1 MKKHI
6 FLIISLFWLLPLTTL
21 ADGVV
26 TGTVTLNGQT
36 IEAEYYIHGST
47 ARLGSGY
54 NACIPQY
61 SIGKVEV
68 PYYIIVGGYPYPV
81 TELSTF
87 AFRRCN
93 RITEVTLS
101 EGVMRIGDFA
111 FAGCPSLQKVTL
123 PSSLTSIGTGAF
135 IDLPALERIF
145 CYATTPPTWEYNDVF
160 CFHTDGIS
168 DTQAYHTD
176 DVTLYVP
183 ACSYRLYRITT
194 FTNPQLGWNTP
205 DGWSYF
211 NNVELLDPT
220 GVDYD
225 IVFLNNGDW
234 NVASNWSMGVVPQE
248 PFNNV
253 LIVGDVVI
261 PNGYRAVANE
271 ITICGGSITIKDGGQ
286 LVHNNAGVVATAE
299 KNIVG
304 APSRSYLLTNPVMDT
319 LDPEALD
326 MTNGDYSLYYF
337 DQSEAPEWR
346 DYQQEAFNLLNGKGY
361 LYAKGEDTK
370 IFFYGELNPANTDIV
385 MDLAYDAEAYYAGFN
400 LVGNPYCC
408 NAYLT
413 EYRDFYTLNEEGD
426 EVVIAT
432 DYVIAPMQAILLKAL
447 EEEQLTFTTTEPSYD
462 QQSITISLTRDS
474 VNLCDNARIRL
485 GAGIGLEKFQLNA
498 DHNKLY
504 FPMDEKEYAMAYA
517 DTLAVMPMNFKA
529 ENEGVYTL
537 YFDTDSLTFD
547 YLHLIDNFTEDDVDL
562 LETPNYTFN
571 VEATDEE
578 DRFLVVFDPS
588 GIEVPTDHLKEYGES
603 SGTFAFISNGEIRL
617 IENYPDAS
625 LQVVDMTGRVIAK
638 GDATNRISTNRIPAG
653 IYVLRLINGKD
664 VKVQKMVVE

>member
-6 FLIISLFWLLPLTTL
+6 YLIISLFWLLPLTTL

-93 RITEVTLS
+93 RITEVTLN
-101 EGVMRIGDFA
+101 EGIMRIGDFA

-135 IDLPALERIF
+135 IDLPALERIY

-160 CFHTDGIS
+160 CFHTDGIG
-168 DTQAYHTD
+168 DTHEYHTD
-176 DVTLYVP
+176 EVTLYVP
-183 ACSYRLYRITT
+183 ACGYRLYRTTT

-220 GVDYD
+220 GADYD

-234 NVASNWSMGVVPQE
+234 NVASNWNMGVVPQE

-261 PNGYRAVANE
+261 PNGYRAEANE

-304 APSRSYLLTNPVMDT
+304 VPDKNYLLTNPVIDT

-337 DQSEAPEWR
+337 DQSETPEWR
-346 DYQQEAFNLLNGKGY
+346 NYQDNAFNLLNGKGY

-370 IFFYGELNPANTDIV
+370 ISFYGELNPANMDIV
-385 MDLAYDAEAYYAGFN
+385 MNLANDAEAYYAGFN

-408 NAYLT
+408 NAYIADG
-413 EYRDFYTLNEEGD
+413 RDFYTLNEGGN
-426 EVVIAT
+426 EVIIAT
-432 DYVIAPMQAILLKAL
+432 DRVLPPMQAILVKAL

-462 QQSITISLTRDS
+462 QQAITISLTRDS

-485 GAGIGLEKFQLNA
+485 GSGIGLEKFQLNA
-498 DHNKLY
+498 DHDKLY
-504 FPMDEKEYAMAYA
+504 FPMDDKEYAMAYA

-588 GIEVPTDHLKEYGES
+588 GIEVPTDHLTEYGEG
-603 SGTFAFISNGEIRL
+603 SGPFAYICDGEIRL
-617 IENYPDAS
+617 VETCHGAS
-625 LQVVDMTGRVIAK
+625 LQIVDMTGRIVVQGDAMNRVSTSGMAK
-638 GDATNRISTNRIPAG
+638 GV
-653 IYVLRLINGKD
+653 YVLRLINGKD
-664 VKVQKMVVE
+664 VKMQKVVVE